1 MMQKR
6 VTSGKIFEDSISTKE
21 WIKSPTKPNFKWNG
35 IGRNNFEKIINSK
48 YDPKNF
54 YLLPESTFDKWD
66 LLSVKDSTKTADA
79 KRYKNNKLTSWTL
92 YSEPFFKM
100 ATRKDIGKI
109 DKDKYNQFVNEFY
122 QLYYNNGTIESIVN
136 QMTKNSIGIVTMDG
150 FIPIDK
156 IEFRTIV
163 VENAWKGYHRI
174 TVQFR
179 IKPNN

>member
-1 MMQKR
+1 
-6 VTSGKIFEDSISTKE
+6 
-21 WIKSPTKPNFKWNG
+21 
-35 IGRNNFEKIINSK
+35 
-48 YDPKNF
+48 
-54 YLLPESTFDKWD
+54 
-66 LLSVKDSTKTADA
+66 
-79 KRYKNNKLTSWTL
+79 
-92 YSEPFFKM
+92 M

-136 QMTKNSIGIVTMDG
+136 QMTKNSIGIVTLDG